1 MGCVQKDDMDKNKYC
16 FVMKLLPLYWQIKL
30 FSDWKL
36 TLFQVPGIPKL
47 KATWFWL
54 GSLLGFPGPQLLKRH
69 REASLHCQ
77 TPLSSS

>member
-1 MGCVQKDDMDKNKYC
+1 M
-16 FVMKLLPLYWQIKL
+16 KL
-30 FSDWKL
+30 FSDWKF
-36 TLFQVPGIPKL
+36 TLFQVPGVRKL

-77 TPLSSS
+77 PPLSSS